1 MPRGTMAGAL
11 LACAACGGGGAAVSL
26 NTVIAGERMVAK
38 DAVSNIV
45 AADKAGTKKTAL
57 IYIADVPS
65 TCAMLNAGQETRNS
79 KGIMLQLATLTGSS
93 VSAPATTGDYV
104 VHPSSPAGNVAE
116 AYYWQND
123 AACEEANDM
132 TGVSGTVTLTAID
145 GNSYSGTIDITFE
158 DRSHVTGSFTSTACA
173 ALVPLFNVGICI

>member
-1 MPRGTMAGAL
+1 MSRATMAGAL
-11 LACAACGGGGAAVSL
+11 LACAACGGGEPAVSL

-45 AADKAGTKKTAL
+45 AADKAGSRKTAL

-65 TCAMLNAGQETRNS
+65 TCAMLNAGQETKNS
-79 KGIMLQLATLTGSS
+79 KGIMLALATITGST
-93 VSAPATTGDYV
+93 VSAPATTGAYA
-104 VHPSSPAGNVAE
+104 VHPSTPAGNVAD

-123 AACEEANDM
+123 AACEEAKEM

-145 GNSYSGTIDITFE
+145 GSNYSGTIDITFE
-158 DRSHVTGSFTSTACA
+158 DHSHVTGSFASTACA
-173 ALVPLFNVGICI
+173 ALLPQFDIGICM